1 MRQIRSQTKV
11 IATIGPASSSKEVL
25 EQMFHEGVDVCR
37 LNFSHGTHDQHRE
50 VINNILE
57 LNEKLNTNVA
67 ILVDL
72 QGPKIR
78 IGEVENNL
86 VELKEGAEVLFVTQ
100 KCMGTADKLYLSYQE
115 FPLDVKPGDA
125 ILIDDGKL
133 KLETIETNRKDTV
146 KAKVIHGGMLS
157 SKKGVNLPH
166 TKISLPSLTNKDI
179 EDANFALDHN
189 IDWIA
194 LSFVRSADDLTQ
206 LKEIIRKKKKF
217 VRIIAKIEKPE
228 ALSDIENI
236 IDASNGIMVA
246 RGDLGVEIPFDQ
258 VPLIQKDLVRRCI
271 KKAKPVIIATQMLES
286 MITNFRPTRAEAN
299 DVANAVLDCADALML
314 SAETSAGKYPVES
327 IMAMQKIIDTT
338 EKGVTFNKETLP
350 EPGSPTFLPDSIC
363 LNACRMASQT
373 NARAIVTFTH
383 SGYTAFK
390 ISSHRPDACIFVFT
404 RNPDLL
410 RKMSLVWGVRAF
422 PFLEHV
428 TIDKDFQHSIEL
440 LKANCQIFNGDVVVH
455 VGSTPI
461 EAKGQTNMI
470 KLSYV

>member
-1 MRQIRSQTKV
+1 
-11 IATIGPASSSKEVL
+11 
-25 EQMFHEGVDVCR
+25 
-37 LNFSHGTHDQHRE
+37 
-50 VINNILE
+50 
-57 LNEKLNTNVA
+57 
-67 ILVDL
+67 
-72 QGPKIR
+72 
-78 IGEVENNL
+78 
-86 VELKEGAEVLFVTQ
+86 
-100 KCMGTADKLYLSYQE
+100 
-115 FPLDVKPGDA
+115 
-125 ILIDDGKL
+125 
-133 KLETIETNRKDTV
+133 
-146 KAKVIHGGMLS
+146 
-157 SKKGVNLPH
+157 
-166 TKISLPSLTNKDI
+166 
-179 EDANFALDHN
+179 
-189 IDWIA
+189 
-194 LSFVRSADDLTQ
+194 
-206 LKEIIRKKKKF
+206 
-217 VRIIAKIEKPE
+217 
-228 ALSDIENI
+228 
-236 IDASNGIMVA
+236 
-246 RGDLGVEIPFDQ
+246 
-258 VPLIQKDLVRRCI
+258 
-271 KKAKPVIIATQMLES
+271 
-286 MITNFRPTRAEAN
+286 
-299 DVANAVLDCADALML
+299 LDCADALML

-373 NARAIVTFTH
+373 NARAIITFTH

-440 LKANCQIFNGDVVVH
+440 LKSNCQIFNGDVVVH